1 MNMNI
6 GGRVQKI
13 GSSYPFS
20 FDSVGELGGSSYLR
34 RVQSKVV
41 RMRRALAGR
50 PETYLKQGTDGNFS
64 RFLRCR

>member
-20 FDSVGELGGSSYLR
+20 FDSVGGLGGSSYLR

-41 RMRRALAGR
+41 RICRALAGR
-50 PETYLKQGTDGNFS
+50 PETYLKLGTDGKFS